1 MGGKLSYEVRG
12 ESMHVNL
19 PAQATHLSYHAMK
32 NTALLKEIKEKEQ
45 VQLIQNAFWR
55 SLNIHP
61 NQLEIALK
69 NGRFE
74 IGVRLKNTG
83 LGKLK
88 ILATPKT
95 IKSHALK
102 RTNPDSRKR
111 FEGASHMLLGHL
123 SMTKMGPNEFSV
135 VVAIRVVDT
144 QEGIIVGATWQN
156 AIVQSPLVS
165 SSLDHILEPMKPS
178 LFSKI
183 R

>member
-1 MGGKLSYEVRG
+1 
-12 ESMHVNL
+12 MHVNR
-19 PAQATHLSYHAMK
+19 PVHATHFSYHAIK
-32 NTALLKEIKEKEQ
+32 NAPPLQKIQAQEQ
-45 VQLIQNAFWR
+45 VQVIQNVFWR

-61 NQLEIALK
+61 NQLEIELK

-74 IGVRLKNTG
+74 IGVRLKKTKY
-83 LGKLK
+83 GKLK
-88 ILATPKT
+88 ILAAPKT
-95 IKSHALK
+95 IKTHAHK
-102 RTNPDSRKR
+102 RTKVDSRNL

-123 SMTKMGPNEFSV
+123 SMTQMGSNEFSV
-135 VVAIRVVDT
+135 VVALRVVDT
-144 QEGIIVGATWQN
+144 QEGTIVGATWQN